1 MRDVVAPL
9 GAPEPSLEAFGYSD
23 RWRALFGAAAGDG
36 HIPGRVVRA
45 DRGYAFVATGDG
57 TVRAEASAQ
66 MRKAARGPDDFPA
79 TGDWVVLDPA
89 PEHEIPVIE
98 VVLPRASAFMRGDPG
113 KTAAVQ
119 VLAAN
124 VDTVF
129 IVHPIAEDPN
139 LRRIERELSLAWES
153 GAVPVVV
160 LSKADLS
167 PDPEAARAAVEEIAF
182 GVDVRVES
190 AITGDGV
197 DDLRAYG
204 AGGRTV
210 ALIGPS
216 GVGKSKLINALVGS
230 DLQATQA
237 VRVSDGKGRH
247 TTVARELILLPGGGV
262 LVDTPGMRAIA
273 LTDSEEGI
281 VAAFP
286 DIEGFAEG
294 CRFGDCTHTAEP
306 GCGVLAALEGGELPP
321 ERLES
326 YRKLLAEARAAAVR
340 SDARLAQGEK
350 RRWGSLKKSLKDH
363 HKYGGQL

>member
-1 MRDVVAPL
+1 MADARTSLD
-9 GAPEPSLEAFGYSD
+9 GPEPTLEAFGYSD
-23 RWRALFGAAAGDG
+23 RWRALFTDVAAPG

-45 DRGYAFVATGDG
+45 DRGYAFVATGEG
-57 TVRAEASAQ
+57 TVRAEASAR
-66 MRKAARGPDDFPA
+66 MRNAARGPDDFPA

-98 VVLPRASAFMRGDPG
+98 AVLPRASAFMRGDPG
-113 KTAAVQ
+113 KTATVQ

-129 IVHPIAEDPN
+129 IVHPIAEEPN
-139 LRRIERELSLAWES
+139 LRRIERELALAWES

-167 PDPEAARAAVEEIAF
+167 SDIEAARTAVEEIAF

-197 DDLRAYG
+197 EALRQYG

-216 GVGKSKLINALVGS
+216 GVGKSKLINALVGA
-230 DLQATQA
+230 DVQATQE
-237 VRVSDGKGRH
+237 VRVSDGKGKH
-247 TTVARELILLPGGGV
+247 TTVARELILLPGGGI

-281 VAAFP
+281 AAAFP
-286 DIEGFAEG
+286 EIEGFAER
-294 CRFGDCTHTAEP
+294 CRFSDCTHTAEP
-306 GCGVLAALEGGELPP
+306 GCGVLAALESGELAP

-326 YRKLLAEARAAAVR
+326 YRKLLAEARAAAIR
-340 SDARLAQGEK
+340 SDARLASLEK
-350 RRWGSLKKSLKDH
+350 RRWASINKSLKEH

>member
-1 MRDVVAPL
+1 MTDTSAPL
-9 GAPEPSLEAFGYSD
+9 GGPEPTLEAFGYSD
-23 RWRALFGAAAGDG
+23 RWRALFADVAGEG
-36 HIPGRVVRA
+36 HVPGRVVRA
-45 DRGYAFVATGDG
+45 DRGYAFVATGQG
-57 TVRAEASAQ
+57 TVRAEASAR
-66 MRKAARGPDDFPA
+66 MRNAARGPDDFPA
-79 TGDWVVLDPA
+79 TGDWVALDPA
-89 PEHEIPVIE
+89 PEHDIPVIE
-98 VVLPRASAFMRGDPG
+98 AVLPRASAFMRGDPG

-129 IVHPIAEDPN
+129 IVHPIAEAPN

-167 PDPEAARAAVEEIAF
+167 SDVDAARTAVEEIAF

-197 DDLRAYG
+197 EALREYG

-216 GVGKSKLINALVGS
+216 GVGKSKLINALVGT
-230 DLQATQA
+230 DVQATQE

-247 TTVARELILLPGGGV
+247 TTVARELILLPGGGI

-281 VAAFP
+281 AAAFP
-286 DIEGFAEG
+286 EIQGFAER
-294 CRFGDCTHTAEP
+294 CRFSDCTHTAEP
-306 GCGVLAALEGGELPP
+306 GCGVLAALESGELAP

-326 YRKLLAEARAAAVR
+326 YRKLLAEARAAAIR
-340 SDARLAQGEK
+340 SDARLASLEK
-350 RRWGSLKKSLKDH
+350 RRWASLNKSLKEH